1 MWFCVMLQL
10 VQRFVAVHHWKLTA
24 CCTLS
29 VVTYVAYYLRAINNT
44 DHYLHNLSFS
54 VLYIVVF

>member
-1 MWFCVMLQL
+1 MLQL